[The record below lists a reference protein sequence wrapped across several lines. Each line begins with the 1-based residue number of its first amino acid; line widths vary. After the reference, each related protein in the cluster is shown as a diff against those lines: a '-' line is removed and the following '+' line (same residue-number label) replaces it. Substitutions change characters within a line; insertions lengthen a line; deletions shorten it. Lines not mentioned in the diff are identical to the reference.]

1 IAPHESRGRVRG
13 MAGEPY
19 RQGRSGKLIST
30 ARTMT
35 AVAAGVT
42 LLAGR
47 RSRTASVLA
56 GATCVA
62 ASVLTRFGI
71 FEAGLASA
79 KDPKYVVVP
88 QRERLAARE
97 RTAAGAP

>member
-1 IAPHESRGRVRG
+1 MV
-13 MAGEPY
+13 GEPY

-35 AVAAGVT
+35 AVAAGAT
-42 LLAGR
+42 LLLGR
-47 RSRTASVLA
+47 RSRTVSVLA

-97 RTAAGAP
+97 RATATP